1 MSPIGTFRT
10 CRDVRVESVMR
21 SKAEVERHHDMDR
34 AGNLLPCADRCCGV
48 LGLTMAMCSPD
59 VGLKWSCANVEAR
72 SERQTTRP
80 AEIIQRAGAAGQ
92 LPGRDCRANRGK
104 VRACWSTTA
113 ADRADKRLATDT

>member
-1 MSPIGTFRT
+1 MGIFSQIHVSRFLSYLAAHLCCGWRLGGVRPSSLSTPRATIMSASSRT
-10 CRDVRVESVMR
+10 RQ
-21 SKAEVERHHDMDR
+21 RHHDMDR

-80 AEIIQRAGAAGQ
+80 AEIIQRAGAVGQ
-92 LPGRDCRANRGK
+92 LP
-104 VRACWSTTA
+104 
-113 ADRADKRLATDT
+113 